1 MILHAADNDW
11 LLGHER
17 ETVAHYLLHCTKYDH
32 ERWALAEQARKR
44 KKDLTLETLLGDP
57 EMALPLANYVDGTAR
72 FKINS
77 GERT

>member
-1 MILHAADNDW
+1 M
-11 LLGHER
+11 
-17 ETVAHYLLHCTKYDH
+17 KYDH

-44 KKDLTLETLLGDP
+44 KKDLMLEMLLGDP

-77 GERT
+77 GECI